1 MHPRSQNTHIHTHT
15 FQASGFLLLLLSL
28 DCQNAA
34 IQSPVSRARPS
45 QQAVCRER
53 LAHKTIQRLS
63 ATISM
68 QLAKVKVSVSA
79 SYISI
84 LHVQTTWLK
93 MKGTA
98 AKVCSANGKAIQQAN
113 PTLAP
118 LQLGMVVLRR

>member
-1 MHPRSQNTHIHTHT
+1 
-15 FQASGFLLLLLSL
+15 
-28 DCQNAA
+28 
-34 IQSPVSRARPS
+34 
-45 QQAVCRER
+45 
-53 LAHKTIQRLS
+53 
-63 ATISM
+63 M